1 MENPYVVIY
10 YSYIFDRAGLYNGRC
25 KKPQSSAFKLSTFQ
39 HLQRPF
45 NDIPLTRVT
54 SFLHN
59 QSETFQQTNN
69 SFTPLSIAN
78 FSQVNAITT
87 LICSDTSKRMQE
99 HLRFLILC
107 EGTGDWF
114 CASNHSKE
122 SNDCFMF
129 QLHNN
134 SLRYW
139 NMPSIKEPTNFPL
152 EIMSPLII

>member
-1 MENPYVVIY
+1 MEIPYVVIY
-10 YSYIFDRAGLYNGRC
+10 CSYIFDRAVLYNGRC
-25 KKPQSSAFKLSTFQ
+25 KRVSSAFKLFKFCKSPFQCHWIHTSHLFSAIMTKTFY
-39 HLQRPF
+39 
-45 NDIPLTRVT
+45 
-54 SFLHN
+54 
-59 QSETFQQTNN
+59 QTNTF
-69 SFTPLSIAN
+69 SLLWIAN
-78 FSQVNAITT
+78 FSQVNAITA
-87 LICSDTSKRMQE
+87 LICSDTSKRMRE

-122 SNDCFMF
+122 SNDCFMI

-139 NMPSIKEPTNFPL
+139 NMPSIKEPPNFPL